1 MPVRRDNPYAN
12 FNFVV
17 EIDGIEAGGFSEV
30 DLPSGEI
37 EVIEYR
43 EGADKV
49 SSARKLPG
57 RVKYANVVLKRGIAG
72 RTELFDWWKSVRD
85 GSSDRRNVSIT
96 LLDEARNA
104 VQRGELRNAWPA
116 KLDFSGLD
124 ALGNE
129 VAIETLELA
138 HEGFETE

>member
-17 EIDGIEAGGFSEV
+17 ELGGEEAGGFSEV

-49 SSARKLPG
+49 SAARKLPG
-57 RVKYANVVLKRGIAG
+57 RVKYPNVVLERGLAG
-72 RTELFDWWKSVRD
+72 RLELFDWWKAVRD
-85 GSSDRRNVSIT
+85 GSLDRRNVTIT
-96 LLDEARNA
+96 LLDEARSP
-104 VQRGELRNAWPA
+104 VQRWMLRNAWPT
-116 KLDFSGLD
+116 KLAYSRLD
-124 ALGNE
+124 ARANE

>member
-17 EIDGIEAGGFSEV
+17 ELGGEEAGGFSEV

-37 EVIEYR
+37 DVIEYR
-43 EGADKV
+43 EGADRV
-49 SSARKLPG
+49 SAARKLPG

-72 RTELFDWWKSVRD
+72 RLELYDWWKSVRD
-85 GSSDRRNVSIT
+85 GSLDRRNVSIT
-96 LLDEARNA
+96 LLDEARQP
-104 VQRGELRNAWPA
+104 VQRWVLRNAWPT
-116 KLDFSGLD
+116 KLDYSRLEGG
-124 ALGNE
+124 GNE